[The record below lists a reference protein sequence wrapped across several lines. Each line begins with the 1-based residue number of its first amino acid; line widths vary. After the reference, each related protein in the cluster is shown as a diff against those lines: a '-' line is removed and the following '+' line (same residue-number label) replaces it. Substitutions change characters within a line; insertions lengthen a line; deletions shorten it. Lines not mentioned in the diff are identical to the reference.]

1 MSESMIETTEWT
13 WNPWLGC
20 TRISPACDHCHA
32 GYYEDGRFRRLGR
45 CCTALECEATRP
57 RRSRPTP
64 PPKGEPY
71 FFRGPVWQGLRQ
83 AQAPMHWK
91 TPRLIFVGS
100 RTDMFHESIPNEQI
114 YAVMTTIRC
123 CPQHTFQLLT
133 KRPDVAL
140 EYFKW
145 EERTYPREVKQHPL
159 PNVWFGVTVED
170 QPRADIRIPLLVK
183 LRKYA
188 ALTYMYS
195 EPMLGPIKFCDI
207 PPPTDMFCPACD
219 AFFDSPEDW
228 LSPCCHASV
237 KDVMPDDDNKI
248 LCPECNERFE
258 CDEEKIECPECGE
271 FGGGYYLEP
280 EYCSVIDDELLG
292 HGMMPDW
299 VVTGSETARPRKLAR
314 ATHPDWVRS
323 MRDQCADAGVLFF
336 HKSWGEW
343 WPMYGGGMPIDMPI
357 SDGTLA
363 KYPYTWVDQ
372 ATGKMTDSGCEP
384 DALMICIG
392 KKHAGQLL
400 DGEIHDAMPTV
411 WTQAK

>member
-195 EPMLGPIKFCDI
+195 EPMLGPIKFCD
-207 PPPTDMFCPACD
+207 A
-219 AFFDSPEDW
+219 
-228 LSPCCHASV
+228 
-237 KDVMPDDDNKI
+237 
-248 LCPECNERFE
+248 
-258 CDEEKIECPECGE
+258 
-271 FGGGYYLEP
+271 
-280 EYCSVIDDELLG
+280 
-292 HGMMPDW
+292 MMPDW

-363 KYPYTWVDQ
+363 KYPYTWVNQ
-372 ATGKMTDSGCEP
+372 TTGEMTDSGCEP
-384 DALMICIG
+384 DALMLCIG